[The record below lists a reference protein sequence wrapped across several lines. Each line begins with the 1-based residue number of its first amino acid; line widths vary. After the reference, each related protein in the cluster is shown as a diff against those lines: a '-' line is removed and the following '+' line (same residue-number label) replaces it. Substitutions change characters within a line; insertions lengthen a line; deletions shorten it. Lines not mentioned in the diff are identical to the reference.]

1 MIIDSAIRLADTDG
15 LDAVTIRRVA
25 ADNAVTPMALYW
37 HFRDK
42 GELLDAIA
50 ERIFADVR
58 IPDTDDLEWAQ
69 ALAAVLSAFLA
80 AMRPHPNTAVL
91 VLTRVFASEP
101 GLVLA
106 ERVLDLLCSA
116 GFSVD
121 QASQIGGYALNTLVT
136 LVTMES
142 GAEPGLSPDA
152 REDAVKAK
160 RDTLLALSPDQYPT
174 LVTCA
179 DALTVDHD
187 HPAYDNLGVELLI
200 GGIAGAR
207 QSAIR

>member
-1 MIIDSAIRLADTDG
+1 MSSTQKPAREPLSRDVIIDSAINLADTDG

-25 ADNAVTPMALYW
+25 ADNGVTPMALYW

-106 ERVLDLLCSA
+106 ERVLDLLVCRILGRPGIPDRRLRAQHVGHA
-116 GFSVD
+116 GHDGVRCR
-121 QASQIGGYALNTLVT
+121 
-136 LVTMES
+136 
-142 GAEPGLSPDA
+142 A
-152 REDAVKAK
+152 RAV
-160 RDTLLALSPDQYPT
+160 S
-174 LVTCA
+174 
-179 DALTVDHD
+179 
-187 HPAYDNLGVELLI
+187 
-200 GGIAGAR
+200 
-207 QSAIR
+207 